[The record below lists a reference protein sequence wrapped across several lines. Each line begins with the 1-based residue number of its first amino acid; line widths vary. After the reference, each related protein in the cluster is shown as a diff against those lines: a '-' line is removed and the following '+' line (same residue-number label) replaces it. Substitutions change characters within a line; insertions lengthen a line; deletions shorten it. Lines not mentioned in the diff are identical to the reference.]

1 MGLFGN
7 KKKKSI
13 AVKPEKTERKAYTE
27 IKVVPGKM
35 AGSGTPLV
43 NEMQEIKPDSEPA
56 VNSNAAAVETQE
68 IKQTVVVSEA
78 VKPVEH
84 VVSAETLQDETPA
97 RNAQSSVESYKP
109 MADTGPLPEL
119 DIPDTVFEKEPQ
131 SALQESRDYIA
142 ILLKDLEEVR
152 QENAQ
157 LRIPKQEKNPWKT
170 FAVLLSLVIV
180 AGLVGFLWF
189 YTFVYR
195 KAVEAGNYGP
205 VQTVTLMPTPDAQ
218 KPPVEETT
226 YIIKDLASYV
236 AGLPKDA
243 TGVFKVST
251 EEYFGYEY
259 LCFSAGA
266 VKVYYRNEFPGESEN
281 RQRILLDNGTALIEF
296 DWEYDLTADIR
307 TLVPKYGKFA
317 QDTSTQLAFVK
328 YSEEHKNFPEKIRF
342 VDVTN
347 LYDCGEVE
355 LKPLLENV
363 FRTEYVEQ
371 PAKNSTDTEKLMTL
385 TVNGVSYQYRISNES
400 YVNAMLYEENI
411 LRAEEYFDIQFTEAG
426 VIFNTVLCLDD
437 GSCLGELTGAIKRD
451 GLRFGISNYLYGA
464 YVQADQEDVGSDG
477 VIDPI
482 SRPLED
488 YILMGGKNKERFL
501 IPVSD
506 EIAPNG
512 LDFRNW
518 IKAEDSDDNIGRYEY
533 IMNGEVVSICGIDV
547 SKYQGDIDWEK
558 VKASGVEYAIIRL
571 GYRGMNEGTLELDPY
586 YFDNI
591 KDAAAAG
598 VKVGIYFFSQAKNRE
613 EAVEEA
619 EFVLENIKEYEI
631 TYPVVFDTEEVTTY
645 AARANGLSRAERTD
659 CCIAFCEKIKEAGY
673 IPMIYANTRYM
684 VMGLE
689 LERLG
694 DYDKWFAYY
703 GSSHIFPYEY
713 TMLQYSDTGRVPG
726 IDGAVDLDV
735 SFVDYSALG
744 NQE

>member
-7 KKKKSI
+7 KKKKNSTGNT
-13 AVKPEKTERKAYTE
+13 EKTEKKAYTE

-35 AGSGTPLV
+35 ASGTPALPT
-43 NEMQEIKPDSEPA
+43 EMQEIKAEAETVVQEADVERGVEPVVKTEQTEPA
-56 VNSNAAAVETQE
+56 EQVQE
-68 IKQTVVVSEA
+68 
-78 VKPVEH
+78 
-84 VVSAETLQDETPA
+84 
-97 RNAQSSVESYKP
+97 SVANECEQPSDTAYKP
-109 MADTGPLPEL
+109 MQDTAPLPEL
-119 DIPDTVFEKEPQ
+119 DIPNHVFEQEPQ

-152 QENAQ
+152 QENEQ
-157 LRIPKQEKNPWKT
+157 LRIPKQEKNPWKA
-170 FAVLLSLVIV
+170 FAVILALVIV
-180 AGLVGFLWF
+180 AGMVGFIWF
-189 YTFVYR
+189 YSFVYR
-195 KAVEAGNYGP
+195 KVVESGNIGSVP
-205 VQTVTLMPTPDAQ
+205 TATPMLTPDAL
-218 KPPVEETT
+218 KYPVEETT
-226 YIIKDLASYV
+226 YIIKDLPAYV

-243 TGVFKVST
+243 VAEFTVSA

-259 LCFSAGA
+259 LCFSTDGIN
-266 VKVYYRNEFPGESEN
+266 VYYRNEFPKNSEK
-281 RQRILLDNGTALIEF
+281 RQRILLDNGSALIEF

-307 TLVPKYGKFA
+307 TLVPEYGKFA
-317 QDTSTQLAFVK
+317 QDASTQLAFVK
-328 YSEEHKNFPEKIRF
+328 YSEEYKNFPEKIRF

-347 LYDCGEVE
+347 LYDCGEVD
-355 LKPLLENV
+355 LKTLLEGV
-363 FRTEYVEQ
+363 FRTEYAEQ
-371 PAKNSTDTEKLMTL
+371 PAQNSTDTEKLMTL

-411 LRAEEYFDIQFTEAG
+411 LRTEEHFEVQFTEAG
-426 VIFNTVLCLDD
+426 VIFNTVLSLDD

-464 YVQADQEDVGSDG
+464 YVQADQEDAGSDG
-477 VIDPI
+477 IIDPI

-488 YILMGGKNKERFL
+488 YILMSGKNKERFL

-506 EIAPNG
+506 EIAPNI

-518 IKAEDSDDNIGRYEY
+518 IKAEDTEDNIGRYEY
-533 IMNGEVVSICGIDV
+533 IEDGNVVSICGIDV

-586 YFDNI
+586 YFDNV
-591 KDAAAAG
+591 KEAAEAG
-598 VKVGIYFFSQAKNRE
+598 IKVGIYFFSQAKNTE

-619 EFVLENIKEYEI
+619 EFVLENIKDYEI

-645 AARANGLSRAERTD
+645 NARANGLSRAERTD

-673 IPMIYANTRYM
+673 TPMIYANTRYM

-694 DYDKWFAYY
+694 EYDKWFAYY

-735 SFVDYSALG
+735 SFVDYAADI
-744 NQE
+744 Q

>member
-7 KKKKSI
+7 KKNKDI
-13 AVKPEKTERKAYTE
+13 VVKQEKAGKKAYTE

-35 AGSGTPLV
+35 AGSGTTLAT
-43 NEMQEIKPDSEPA
+43 EMQEIRPEPNAIESVSE
-56 VNSNAAAVETQE
+56 
-68 IKQTVVVSEA
+68 EA
-78 VKPVEH
+78 VKETQQTVAAGDTVQKVENT
-84 VVSAETLQDETPA
+84 VSAEALQEGITEIKEQPSA
-97 RNAQSSVESYKP
+97 ESYKP
-109 MADTGPLPEL
+109 LSDTGPLPEL

-157 LRIPKQEKNPWKT
+157 LRIPKQEKNPWKV
-170 FAVLLSLVIV
+170 FAVILSLVIV
-180 AGLVGFLWF
+180 AGLVCFLWF
-189 YTFVYR
+189 YAFVYR
-195 KAVEAGNYGP
+195 KAVEAGNNGP
-205 VQTVTLMPTPDAQ
+205 VPTATPMLT
-218 KPPVEETT
+218 PEEPVDPHAENT
-226 YIIKDLASYV
+226 YIIKDLAAYV
-236 AGLPKDA
+236 AGLPEDVSA
-243 TGVFKVST
+243 GFKVSA

-259 LCFSAGA
+259 LCLNADSI
-266 VKVYYRNEFPGESEN
+266 KIYYRNEFAKDSEK
-281 RQRILLDNGTALIEF
+281 RQRILLDNGKALIEF

-307 TLVPKYGKFA
+307 TLVPEYGNFA
-317 QDTSTQLAFVK
+317 QDASTQLAFVK
-328 YSEEHKNFPEKIRF
+328 YSEDYKNFPEKIRF

-347 LYDCGEVE
+347 LYDCGEVD
-355 LKPLLENV
+355 LKSLLQGV
-363 FRTEYVEQ
+363 FRTEYAEQ
-371 PAKNSTDTEKLMTL
+371 PAQNSTDTEKLMTL
-385 TVNGVSYQYRISNES
+385 TVNGVSYQYRIPNEA
-400 YVNAMLYEENI
+400 YINAMLYEEDI
-411 LRAEEYFDIQFTEAG
+411 LCVEEYFDLQFTEAG
-426 VIFNTVLCLDD
+426 VIFNTVLSLED

-464 YVQADQEDVGSDG
+464 YVQADQEDAGSDG
-477 VIDPI
+477 IIDPI
-482 SRPLED
+482 SRPLKD

-506 EIAPNG
+506 EIAPNT

-518 IKAEDSDDNIGRYEY
+518 IKAEDTDDNIGRYEY
-533 IMNGEVVSICGIDV
+533 IENGEVVSICGIDV

-558 VKASGVEYAIIRL
+558 VKDSGVEYAIIRL

-586 YFDNI
+586 YLDNV
-591 KDAAAAG
+591 KEAAAAG
-598 VKVGIYFFSQAKNRE
+598 VKVGIYFFSQAKNQE

-619 EFVLENIKEYEI
+619 EFVLEHIKDYEI

-673 IPMIYANTRYM
+673 TPMIYANTRYM

-703 GSSHIFPYEY
+703 GTSHIFPYAY

-735 SFVDYSALG
+735 SFVDYAAK
-744 NQE
+744 EKAE

>member
-7 KKKKSI
+7 KKTKNR
-13 AVKPEKTERKAYTE
+13 AVKPEMPEKKAYTE

-35 AGSGTPLV
+35 AGSVAPLV
-43 NEMQEIKPDSEPA
+43 AEMQEIKPELQADVMETVAEKATQSETELA
-56 VNSNAAAVETQE
+56 VGAVQSMVLEE
-68 IKQTVVVSEA
+68 CKQQPVS
-78 VKPVEH
+78 
-84 VVSAETLQDETPA
+84 
-97 RNAQSSVESYKP
+97 SYKP
-109 MADTGPLPEL
+109 MSDTGPLPEL

-131 SALQESRDYIA
+131 TALQESRDYIS

-152 QENAQ
+152 QENEQ
-157 LRIPKQEKNPWKT
+157 LRIPKQEKNPWKVV
-170 FAVLLSLVIV
+170 AVILSLAIV
-180 AGLVGFLWF
+180 VGLVCFLWF
-189 YTFVYR
+189 YAFVYR
-195 KAVEAGNYGP
+195 RTVEAGNNVSVP
-205 VQTVTLMPTPDAQ
+205 TATPMLTPDEPTDPHA
-218 KPPVEETT
+218 ENT
-226 YIIKDLASYV
+226 YIIKDLATYV
-236 AGLPKDA
+236 AGLPEAVTAD
-243 TGVFKVST
+243 FKVSV

-259 LCFSAGA
+259 LCFSAGGA
-266 VKVYYRNEFPGESEN
+266 KVYYRNEFPKGSEK
-281 RQRILLDNGTALIEF
+281 RQRILLDNGSALIEF

-307 TLVPKYGKFA
+307 TLVPEYGNFA
-317 QDTSTQLAFVK
+317 QDASTQLAFVK
-328 YSEEHKNFPEKIRF
+328 YSKEYKNFPEKIRF

-347 LYDCGEVE
+347 LYDCGEVD
-355 LKPLLENV
+355 LKSLLQGL
-363 FRTEYVEQ
+363 FHTEYAEQ
-371 PAKNSTDTEKLMTL
+371 PAQNSTDTEKLMTL
-385 TVNGVSYQYRISNES
+385 TVNGVSYQYRIPNEA
-400 YVNAMLYEENI
+400 YINAMLYEENI
-411 LRAEEYFDIQFTEAG
+411 LCVDEHFDLQFTEAG
-426 VIFNTVLCLDD
+426 VIFNTVLSLED

-451 GLRFGISNYLYGA
+451 GMRFGISNCLYGA
-464 YVQADQEDVGSDG
+464 YVQADQEDIGSDG
-477 VIDPI
+477 IIDPI
-482 SRPLED
+482 TRPLED
-488 YILMGGKNKERFL
+488 YILMSGKKKERFL

-506 EIAPNG
+506 EIAPNT

-518 IKAEDSDDNIGRYEY
+518 IKAEDTEDNIGRYEY
-533 IMNGEVVSICGIDV
+533 IEDGEVVSICGIDV
-547 SKYQGDIDWEK
+547 SKYQGEIDWKK

-591 KDAAAAG
+591 KEAAEAG
-598 VKVGIYFFSQAKNRE
+598 VKVGVYFFSQAKNQK

-619 EFVLENIKEYEI
+619 EFVLENMKDYEI

-673 IPMIYANTRYM
+673 TPMIYANTRYM

-735 SFVDYSALG
+735 SFVDYAVAG
-744 NQE
+744 KQE

>member
-7 KKKKSI
+7 KKKKNNTG
-13 AVKPEKTERKAYTE
+13 KTEKADKKAYTE
-27 IKVVPGKM
+27 IKVVQGKM
-35 AGSGTPLV
+35 ASAAPGLAT
-43 NEMQEIKPDSEPA
+43 EMQEIKAESETVARESVKQTEPA
-56 VNSNAAAVETQE
+56 EQIQE
-68 IKQTVVVSEA
+68 NVTNESEQPSDTA
-78 VKPVEH
+78 Y
-84 VVSAETLQDETPA
+84 
-97 RNAQSSVESYKP
+97 SS
-109 MADTGPLPEL
+109 MHDTAPLPEL
-119 DIPDTVFEKEPQ
+119 DIPSHVFEQEPQ

-152 QENAQ
+152 QENEQ
-157 LRIPKQEKNPWKT
+157 LRIPKQEKNPWKA
-170 FAVLLSLVIV
+170 FAVILALVIV
-180 AGLVGFLWF
+180 AGMVGFLWF

-195 KAVEAGNYGP
+195 KAIESGNIGP
-205 VQTVTLMPTPDAQ
+205 VPTATPALTPDVQ
-218 KPPVEETT
+218 KEPGEETT
-226 YIIKDLASYV
+226 YIIKDLSTYV

-243 TGVFKVST
+243 MAGFKASA

-259 LCFSAGA
+259 LCFSFGG
-266 VKVYYRNEFPGESEN
+266 VKVYYRNEFPKGSEK
-281 RQRILLDNGTALIEF
+281 RQRILLDNGSALIEF
-296 DWEYDLTADIR
+296 DWEYDLTADVR
-307 TLVPKYGKFA
+307 TLIPQYGKFA
-317 QDTSTQLAFVK
+317 QDVSTQFAFVK
-328 YSEEHKNFPEKIRF
+328 YSEECKNFPEKIRF

-347 LYDCGEVE
+347 LYDCGEVD
-355 LKPLLENV
+355 LKSLLASV
-363 FRTEYVEQ
+363 FQTEFAEQ
-371 PAKNSTDTEKLMTL
+371 PAQNSTDTEKLMTL

-411 LRAEEYFDIQFTEAG
+411 LQTEEHFEIQFTETG
-426 VIFNTVLCLDD
+426 VIFNTVLSLDD
-437 GSCLGELTGAIKRD
+437 GSCLGELTGAIKKD

-464 YVQADQEDVGSDG
+464 YVQADQEDAGSDG
-477 VIDPI
+477 IIDPI

-488 YILMGGKNKERFL
+488 YILMSGKNKERFL

-506 EIAPNG
+506 EIAPNT

-518 IKAEDSDDNIGRYEY
+518 IKAEDTEDTIGRYEY
-533 IMNGEVVSICGIDV
+533 IENGDVVSICGIDV
-547 SKYQGDIDWEK
+547 SKYQGDIDWEQ

-586 YFDNI
+586 YIDNV
-591 KDAAAAG
+591 KEAAQAG
-598 VKVGIYFFSQAKNRE
+598 VKVGIYFFSQAKNTE

-619 EFVLENIKEYEI
+619 EFVLENIRDYEI
-631 TYPVVFDTEEVTTY
+631 SYPVVFDTEEVTTY
-645 AARANGLSRAERTD
+645 DARANGLSRAERTD

-673 IPMIYANTRYM
+673 TPMIYANTRYM

-735 SFVDYSALG
+735 SFVDYAADG
-744 NQE
+744 K